1 MKRTIVSR
9 TISLALIPVM
19 LFSIASCGKK
29 QAGKT
34 ARKIA
39 PEDPWFDA
47 KVYNIEP
54 DLDTGGKEIDYSTR
68 KLAGADD
75 KYIVVFSQGSYILPD
90 NNKEYFTSDYRYF
103 LATVIDRNTG
113 KKINTINLNQYLS
126 GNGYVRDIV
135 YLNGI
140 ITSSIYKEDENG
152 GSLAEI
158 DNDILTGKK
167 LSERDLG
174 SSFEVFGDKTRV
186 QAGKYTVLI
195 GAGFDSTT
203 FEPYCSLDI
212 FSSQGKECEVKIQKE
227 HKELNTTFVILPL
240 DEDKLLVPFTQTADK
255 VPVFFEVDVKAA
267 KAVEV
272 DGKDYDWID
281 FKNIKSVFGS
291 EDGQAYFATSVGIS
305 KIDMKNKKTED
316 FFSYNA
322 CPVNKE
328 RISSTEVVRCSDNNI
343 LLIDG
348 PLSFSP
354 YYLDGSTT
362 AGFSIYDITKASTNP
377 NAGKTVLELYATNG
391 YVDQTISEA
400 IVRFNETNKEYF
412 IEVTGR
418 YTADGV
424 YYYMPDDSQDDVSN
438 EMLQDNMSLN
448 DKLAMDIMNGIG
460 PDILIFT
467 DDMGRLNNSNNLAD
481 LSMYLGELDQDK
493 YFTNVINAAKTDG
506 KLYQLPV
513 TFGIEGIH
521 TDSGNAGAS
530 GLGFTTKEY
539 EEFLYGPLNGYD
551 LDQAG
556 QAYYFANLF
565 NAMSDKFISNG
576 KVDFSGPEFAELAE
590 FVKNNVREKAPTMD
604 SDEMSNEKR
613 FQNDSTAR
621 LVEYASIVMYLS
633 GVNDMKGSRA
643 ILGIPSSDGRG
654 PMLTTILSVA
664 VSAQAVNVEACA
676 EFAKLLLSDE
686 IQTKYAVSDHFTV
699 NREVYKKNEGL
710 ILDYCN
716 GARGNQEFGID
727 RRTFEPVKNRMKFTE
742 DDMSYLEN
750 IILNCSH
757 FNSSDASVNI
767 ILIEEMP
774 PYFLGQKDLN
784 SVIKIAQ
791 DRAQKVLDERG

>member
-113 KKINTINLNQYLS
+113 EKINTINLNQYLS

-174 SSFEVFGDKTRV
+174 SSFEVFGDKTRI

-195 GAGFDSTT
+195 GTGFDSTT

-240 DEDKLLVPFTQTADK
+240 DDDKLLVPFTQTADK

-699 NREVYKKNEGL
+699 NREVFKKNEGL

-742 DDMSYLEN
+742 DDMSYLEK

>member
-174 SSFEVFGDKTRV
+174 SSFEVFGDKTRI

-212 FSSQGKECEVKIQKE
+212 YSSQGKECNVKIQKE

-240 DEDKLLVPFTQTADK
+240 DDDKLLVPFTQTADK

-742 DDMSYLEN
+742 DDMSYLEK

>member
-54 DLDTGGKEIDYSTR
+54 DLDTGGKEIDYSTQ

-90 NNKEYFTSDYRYF
+90 NNKEYYTSDYKYF

-113 KKINTINLNQYLS
+113 GKINTINLNQYLS

-167 LSERDLG
+167 LNERDLG
-174 SSFEVFGDKTRV
+174 SSFEVFGDKTRI
-186 QAGKYTVLI
+186 QAGKYTVLV
-195 GAGFDSTT
+195 GAGFDATT

-212 FSSQGKECEVKIQKE
+212 YSSQGKECNVKIQKE

-240 DEDKLLVPFTQTADK
+240 DDDKLLVPFTQTADK

-291 EDGQAYFATSVGIS
+291 EDGQAYFTTSVGIS

-328 RISSTEVVRCSDNNI
+328 RISSTEVAACSDNNI
-343 LLIDG
+343 VLVDG
-348 PLSFSP
+348 PFSFSP
-354 YYLDGSTT
+354 YYLDGSLT

-438 EMLQDNMSLN
+438 KMLQDNMSLN

-613 FQNDSTAR
+613 FQNDSIAR

-727 RRTFEPVKNRMKFTE
+727 RRTFEPIKNRMKFTE
-742 DDMSYLEN
+742 DDMSYLEK

>member
-90 NNKEYFTSDYRYF
+90 NNKEYYTSDYKYF

-113 KKINTINLNQYLS
+113 GKINTINLNQYLS

-174 SSFEVFGDKTRV
+174 SSFEVFGDKTRI

-212 FSSQGKECEVKIQKE
+212 YSSQGKECNVKIQKE

-240 DEDKLLVPFTQTADK
+240 DDDKLLVPFTQTADK

-328 RISSTEVVRCSDNNI
+328 RISSTEVAACSDNNI
-343 LLIDG
+343 VLVDG
-348 PLSFSP
+348 PFSFSP
-354 YYLDGSTT
+354 YYLDGSLT

-481 LSMYLGELDQDK
+481 LSKYLGELDQDK

-565 NAMSDKFISNG
+565 NAMSDKFIANG

-686 IQTKYAVSDHFTV
+686 IQTKYAASDHFTV
-699 NREVYKKNEGL
+699 NREVYKKNESL

-716 GARGNQEFGID
+716 GTRGNQEFGID
-727 RRTFEPVKNRMKFTE
+727 HRTFEPIKNRMKFTE

>member
-90 NNKEYFTSDYRYF
+90 NNKEYFTSDYKYF

-174 SSFEVFGDKTRV
+174 SSFEVFGDKTRI

-212 FSSQGKECEVKIQKE
+212 YSSQGKECNVKIQKE

-240 DEDKLLVPFTQTADK
+240 DDDKLLVPFTQTADK

-613 FQNDSTAR
+613 FQNDSIAR

>member
-54 DLDTGGKEIDYSTR
+54 DLDTGGKEIDYSTQ

-481 LSMYLGELDQDK
+481 LSKYLGELDQDK

-742 DDMSYLEN
+742 DDISYLEKM
-750 IILNCSH
+750 ILNCSH

-767 ILIEEMP
+767 ILIR
-774 PYFLGQKDLN
+774 LISLARKT
-784 SVIKIAQ
+784 
-791 DRAQKVLDERG
+791 

>member
-174 SSFEVFGDKTRV
+174 SSFEVFGDKTRI

-212 FSSQGKECEVKIQKE
+212 YSSQGKECNVKIQKE

-240 DEDKLLVPFTQTADK
+240 DDDKLLVPFTQTADK

-291 EDGQAYFATSVGIS
+291 EDGQAYFTTSVGIS

-613 FQNDSTAR
+613 FQNDSIAR

>member
-1 MKRTIVSR
+1 M
-9 TISLALIPVM
+9 
-19 LFSIASCGKK
+19 
-29 QAGKT
+29 
-34 ARKIA
+34 
-39 PEDPWFDA
+39 
-47 KVYNIEP
+47 
-54 DLDTGGKEIDYSTR
+54 
-68 KLAGADD
+68 
-75 KYIVVFSQGSYILPD
+75 
-90 NNKEYFTSDYRYF
+90 
-103 LATVIDRNTG
+103 
-113 KKINTINLNQYLS
+113 
-126 GNGYVRDIV
+126 
-135 YLNGI
+135 
-140 ITSSIYKEDENG
+140 
-152 GSLAEI
+152 
-158 DNDILTGKK
+158 
-167 LSERDLG
+167 
-174 SSFEVFGDKTRV
+174 
-186 QAGKYTVLI
+186 
-195 GAGFDSTT
+195 
-203 FEPYCSLDI
+203 
-212 FSSQGKECEVKIQKE
+212 
-227 HKELNTTFVILPL
+227 
-240 DEDKLLVPFTQTADK
+240 PFTQTADK

-291 EDGQAYFATSVGIS
+291 EDGQAYFTTSVGIS

-328 RISSTEVVRCSDNNI
+328 RISSTEVAACSDNNI
-343 LLIDG
+343 VLVDG
-348 PLSFSP
+348 PFSFSP
-354 YYLDGSTT
+354 YFLDGSLT

-565 NAMSDKFISNG
+565 NAMSDKFIANG

-742 DDMSYLEN
+742 DDMSYLEK

>member
-9 TISLALIPVM
+9 TISFALILAM
-19 LFSIASCGKK
+19 MFSIASCGKK

-34 ARKIA
+34 ARKRA

-54 DLDTGGKEIDYSTR
+54 DLDTGGKEIDYSTQ

-90 NNKEYFTSDYRYF
+90 NNKEYYTSDYKYF

-113 KKINTINLNQYLS
+113 GKINTINLNQYLS
-126 GNGYVRDIV
+126 GNGYIRDVV
-135 YLNGI
+135 YTNGI

-152 GSLAEI
+152 GSIAEI

-174 SSFEVFGDKTRV
+174 SSFEVFGDKTRI

-195 GAGFDSTT
+195 GAGFDATT

-240 DEDKLLVPFTQTADK
+240 DDDKLLVPFTQTADK

-291 EDGQAYFATSVGIS
+291 EDGQAYFTTSVGIS

-328 RISSTEVVRCSDNNI
+328 RISSTEVAACSDNNI
-343 LLIDG
+343 VLVDG
-348 PLSFSP
+348 PFSFSP
-354 YYLDGSTT
+354 YFLDGSLT

-565 NAMSDKFISNG
+565 NAMSDKFIANG

>member
-113 KKINTINLNQYLS
+113 EKINTINLNHYLS
-126 GNGYVRDIV
+126 GNGYIRDVV
-135 YLNGI
+135 YTNGI

-291 EDGQAYFATSVGIS
+291 EDGQAYFTTSVGIS
-305 KIDMKNKKTED
+305 KIDMKNNKIED

-481 LSMYLGELDQDK
+481 LSKYLGELDQDK

-565 NAMSDKFISNG
+565 NAMSDKFIANG

>member
-113 KKINTINLNQYLS
+113 EKINTINLNQYLS

-167 LSERDLG
+167 LNERDLG
-174 SSFEVFGDKTRV
+174 SSFEVFGDKTRI
-186 QAGKYTVLI
+186 QAGKYTVLV

-240 DEDKLLVPFTQTADK
+240 DDDKLLVPFTQTADK

-291 EDGQAYFATSVGIS
+291 EDGQAYFTTSVGIS

-481 LSMYLGELDQDK
+481 LSMDLGELDQDK

-613 FQNDSTAR
+613 FQNDSIAR

-742 DDMSYLEN
+742 DDMSYLEK

>member
-54 DLDTGGKEIDYSTR
+54 DLDTGGKEIDYSTQ

-174 SSFEVFGDKTRV
+174 SSFEVFGDKTRI

-212 FSSQGKECEVKIQKE
+212 YSSQGKECNVKIQKE

-240 DEDKLLVPFTQTADK
+240 DDDKLLVPFTQTADK

-400 IVRFNETNKEYF
+400 IVRFNETNKDYF

-481 LSMYLGELDQDK
+481 LSKYLGELDQDK

>member
-1 MKRTIVSR
+1 MIIIFV
-9 TISLALIPVM
+9 IAGLFLLIPVM

-742 DDMSYLEN
+742 DDISYLEK

>member
-126 GNGYVRDIV
+126 GNGYIRDVV
-135 YLNGI
+135 YTNGI

-174 SSFEVFGDKTRV
+174 SSFEVFGDKTRI

-195 GAGFDSTT
+195 GARFDSTT

-240 DEDKLLVPFTQTADK
+240 DDDKLLVPFTQTADK

-481 LSMYLGELDQDK
+481 LSKYLGELDQDK

-565 NAMSDKFISNG
+565 NAMSDKFIANG

>member
-174 SSFEVFGDKTRV
+174 SSFEVFGDKTRI

-212 FSSQGKECEVKIQKE
+212 YSSQGKECNVKIQKE

-240 DEDKLLVPFTQTADK
+240 DDDKLLVPFTQTADK

-481 LSMYLGELDQDK
+481 LSKYLGELDQDK

-565 NAMSDKFISNG
+565 NAMSDKFIANG

-710 ILDYCN
+710 IHDYCN

>member
-90 NNKEYFTSDYRYF
+90 NNKEYFTSDYKYF

-113 KKINTINLNQYLS
+113 EKINTINLNQYLS

-158 DNDILTGKK
+158 DNDVLTGKK
-167 LSERDLG
+167 LNERDLG

-322 CPVNKE
+322 CPINKE
-328 RISSTEVVRCSDNNI
+328 RISSTEVVCCSDNNI

-362 AGFSIYDITKASTNP
+362 AGFSIYDITKASINP

-481 LSMYLGELDQDK
+481 LSKYLGELDQDK

-565 NAMSDKFISNG
+565 NAMSDKFIANG

-613 FQNDSTAR
+613 FQNDSIAR

>member
-113 KKINTINLNQYLS
+113 EKINTINLNQYLS
-126 GNGYVRDIV
+126 GNGYIRDVV
-135 YLNGI
+135 YTNGI

-174 SSFEVFGDKTRV
+174 SSFEVFGDKTRI

-240 DEDKLLVPFTQTADK
+240 DDDKLLVPFTQTADK

-291 EDGQAYFATSVGIS
+291 EDGQAYFTTSVGIS

-322 CPVNKE
+322 CPINKE

-481 LSMYLGELDQDK
+481 LSKYLGELDQDK

-613 FQNDSTAR
+613 FQNDSIAR

-742 DDMSYLEN
+742 DDMSYLEK

>member
-9 TISLALIPVM
+9 TISFALILAM
-19 LFSIASCGKK
+19 MFSIASCGKK

-54 DLDTGGKEIDYSTR
+54 DLDTGGKEIDYSTQ

-90 NNKEYFTSDYRYF
+90 NNKEYYTSDYKYF

-113 KKINTINLNQYLS
+113 EKINTINLNHYLS
-126 GNGYVRDIV
+126 GNGYIRDVV
-135 YLNGI
+135 YTNGI

-212 FSSQGKECEVKIQKE
+212 YSSQGKECNVKIQKE

-240 DEDKLLVPFTQTADK
+240 DDDKLLVPFTQTADK

-291 EDGQAYFATSVGIS
+291 EDGQAYFTTSVGIS
-305 KIDMKNKKTED
+305 KIDMKNKKIED

-328 RISSTEVVRCSDNNI
+328 RISSTEVAACSDNNI
-343 LLIDG
+343 VLVDG
-348 PLSFSP
+348 PFSFSP
-354 YYLDGSTT
+354 YFLDGSLT

-481 LSMYLGELDQDK
+481 LSKYLGELDQDK

-565 NAMSDKFISNG
+565 NAMSDKFIANG

-742 DDMSYLEN
+742 DDMSYLEK

>member
-90 NNKEYFTSDYRYF
+90 NNKEYFTSDYKYF

-113 KKINTINLNQYLS
+113 EKINTINLNQYLS

-167 LSERDLG
+167 LNERDLG
-174 SSFEVFGDKTRV
+174 SSFEVFGDKTRI

-240 DEDKLLVPFTQTADK
+240 DDDKLLVPFTQTADK

-438 EMLQDNMSLN
+438 EMLQDNISLN

>member
-1 MKRTIVSR
+1 MKRAFVSR
-9 TISLALIPVM
+9 TISFALILAM
-19 LFSIASCGKK
+19 MFSIASCGKK

-54 DLDTGGKEIDYSTR
+54 DLDTGGKEIDYSTQ

-90 NNKEYFTSDYRYF
+90 NNKEYYTSDYKYF

-113 KKINTINLNQYLS
+113 EKINTINLNQYLS
-126 GNGYVRDIV
+126 GNGYIRDVV
-135 YLNGI
+135 YTNGI

-167 LSERDLG
+167 LNERDLG
-174 SSFEVFGDKTRV
+174 SSFEVFGDKTRI

-240 DEDKLLVPFTQTADK
+240 DDDKLLVPFTQTADK

-291 EDGQAYFATSVGIS
+291 EDGQAYFTTSVGIS
-305 KIDMKNKKTED
+305 KIDMKNKKIED

-328 RISSTEVVRCSDNNI
+328 RISSTEVAACSDNNI
-343 LLIDG
+343 VLVDG
-348 PLSFSP
+348 PFSFSP
-354 YYLDGSTT
+354 YFLDGSLT

-481 LSMYLGELDQDK
+481 LSKYLGELDQDK

-565 NAMSDKFISNG
+565 NAMSDKFIANG

-742 DDMSYLEN
+742 DDMSYLEK

>member
-174 SSFEVFGDKTRV
+174 SSFEVFGDKTRI

-212 FSSQGKECEVKIQKE
+212 YSSQGKECNVKIQKE

-240 DEDKLLVPFTQTADK
+240 DDDKLLVPFTQTADK

-481 LSMYLGELDQDK
+481 LSKYLGELDQDK

-565 NAMSDKFISNG
+565 NAMSDKFIANG

-727 RRTFEPVKNRMKFTE
+727 HRTFEPVKNRMKFTE

>member
-1 MKRTIVSR
+1 M
-9 TISLALIPVM
+9 
-19 LFSIASCGKK
+19 
-29 QAGKT
+29 
-34 ARKIA
+34 
-39 PEDPWFDA
+39 
-47 KVYNIEP
+47 
-54 DLDTGGKEIDYSTR
+54 
-68 KLAGADD
+68 
-75 KYIVVFSQGSYILPD
+75 
-90 NNKEYFTSDYRYF
+90 
-103 LATVIDRNTG
+103 
-113 KKINTINLNQYLS
+113 
-126 GNGYVRDIV
+126 
-135 YLNGI
+135 
-140 ITSSIYKEDENG
+140 
-152 GSLAEI
+152 
-158 DNDILTGKK
+158 
-167 LSERDLG
+167 
-174 SSFEVFGDKTRV
+174 
-186 QAGKYTVLI
+186 
-195 GAGFDSTT
+195 
-203 FEPYCSLDI
+203 
-212 FSSQGKECEVKIQKE
+212 
-227 HKELNTTFVILPL
+227 
-240 DEDKLLVPFTQTADK
+240 
-255 VPVFFEVDVKAA
+255 
-267 KAVEV
+267 
-272 DGKDYDWID
+272 
-281 FKNIKSVFGS
+281 
-291 EDGQAYFATSVGIS
+291 
-305 KIDMKNKKTED
+305 
-316 FFSYNA
+316 
-322 CPVNKE
+322 
-328 RISSTEVVRCSDNNI
+328 
-343 LLIDG
+343 
-348 PLSFSP
+348 
-354 YYLDGSTT
+354 T

-481 LSMYLGELDQDK
+481 LSKYLGELDQDK

-565 NAMSDKFISNG
+565 NAMSDKFIANG

-742 DDMSYLEN
+742 DDMSYLEK

>member
-174 SSFEVFGDKTRV
+174 SSFEVFGDKTRI

-212 FSSQGKECEVKIQKE
+212 YSSQGKECNVKIQKE

-240 DEDKLLVPFTQTADK
+240 DDDKLLVPFTQTADK

-565 NAMSDKFISNG
+565 NAMSDKFIANG

-742 DDMSYLEN
+742 DDMSYLEK